1 MVGVWRINIYIQ
13 ISHTIRVDCF
23 ETPTTK
29 NSFGGI
35 FICLNA
41 TLDFF
46 IGINKYL
53 YCLTFLMFMGKI
65 LSSLR
70 LGLGHAKPT
79 SFGAKAS
86 LK

>member
-1 MVGVWRINIYIQ
+1 MVGVWRISIYIQ

-41 TLDFF
+41 
-46 IGINKYL
+46 KSL